1 MATPGTSRFPLLV
14 VERALPDDADALTAA
29 AHESKQT
36 WGYPR
41 AWIESWSDQLTLTPE
56 YIRRHEVYTGR
67 VEAKLAGFYAL
78 ADHDRQWCLD
88 HFWVRPAYLRQ
99 GVGRRLFADAV
110 DRIRHTRPGRLVIDS
125 DPHAEAFY
133 LRMGCTRI
141 GAVPANMP
149 GVERSL
155 PRLVFQVAL

>member
-1 MATPGTSRFPLLV
+1 MASQRAPGPQLLIA
-14 VERALPDDADALTAA
+14 RAGPDDASVLTAA
-29 AHESKQT
+29 AHESKET

-41 AWIESWSDQLTLTPE
+41 GWIESWIEQLTLTPE
-56 YIRRHEVYTGR
+56 YIRRHEVFAGR
-67 VEAKLAGFYAL
+67 IGTTLAGFYAL
-78 ADHDRQWCLD
+78 VDQDAEWCLD

-99 GVGRRLFADAV
+99 GVGRRLFAHAI
-110 DRIRHTRPGRLVIDS
+110 DRIRHTRPSRLVIDS
-125 DPHAEAFY
+125 DPHAEEFY

-155 PRLVFQVAL
+155 PRMVFEIGP

>member
-1 MATPGTSRFPLLV
+1 MATPGASVFPILV

-29 AHESKQT
+29 AHESKAT

-41 AWIESWSDQLTLTPE
+41 AWIESWNDQLTLTPE
-56 YIRRHEVYTGR
+56 YIRRHEVYAGR
-67 VEAKLAGFYAL
+67 VKTKLAGFYAL
-78 ADHDRQWCLD
+78 VDQDGQWCLD
-88 HFWVRPAYLRQ
+88 HFWVRPASLRQ

-110 DRIRHTRPGRLVIDS
+110 DRIRLSRPGRLVIDS

-133 LRMGCTRI
+133 LRMGCRRI

-155 PRLVFQVAL
+155 PRLVYQVVP